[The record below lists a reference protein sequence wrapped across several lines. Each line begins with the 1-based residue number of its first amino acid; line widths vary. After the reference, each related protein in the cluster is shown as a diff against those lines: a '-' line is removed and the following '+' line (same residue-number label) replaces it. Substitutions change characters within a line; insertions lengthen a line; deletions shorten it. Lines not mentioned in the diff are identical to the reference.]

1 MALTGRTGL
10 LAALGA
16 IMLLFVPHWWALFAL
31 EGALAVCVAAD
42 LALAGNV
49 RKLRFHRTGDTNVRL
64 GETANV
70 SLIAENLGRRRVRA
84 RLRDAWPPS
93 AGATPVIAAASDS
106 AGFMRRSPQNNVKLS
121 IPAGERRRVDLTL
134 VPTRRGDRKAA
145 TVTVRSTGPLG
156 LAARQFS
163 RPAPWTL
170 RVLPGFPSRRH
181 LPGKLAKLREL
192 TGNHIALIRG
202 QGTEFDS
209 LREYVDGDDVRSIDW
224 RATARRADVVVRTWR
239 PERDRRIYLVLDTG
253 RTSAGRVGDIPR
265 LDCSMDAALL
275 LGALASRAGDRVDL
289 LAYDRK
295 VRARVEG
302 VSRTDLLTSMV
313 QAMAPLE
320 PALIESDAAGMVST
334 IMSRVRQRCLVV
346 LLTELNS
353 AAIEEGLLPLLP
365 QLTSRH
371 LLMIAAVSD
380 PRVTEMAKARGD
392 LAAVYDA
399 AAAERA
405 RAERR
410 RLTAEL
416 RRFGV
421 EVVDAPP
428 DEIAPALADAYLA
441 LKSAGRL

>member
-1 MALTGRTGL
+1 MALTGRLGL
-10 LAALGA
+10 LALLGA
-16 IMLLFVPHWWALFAL
+16 VVPIVLPSWWTLAALWGVLLA
-31 EGALAVCVAAD
+31 AVAVD
-42 LALAGNV
+42 LTLAGNV
-49 RKLRFHRTGDTNVRL
+49 RALRLHREGDTSVRL
-64 GETANV
+64 GETARV
-70 SLIAENLGRRRVRA
+70 SLIVENTGRRRVKG
-84 RLRDAWPPS
+84 RLRDVWPPS
-93 AGATPVIAAASDS
+93 AAA
-106 AGFMRRSPQNNVKLS
+106 GPRVVKLDV
-121 IPAGERRRVDLTL
+121 PAGERRRVETTL
-134 VPTRRGDRKAA
+134 VPTRRGDRQAV
-145 TVTVRSTGPLG
+145 TVTIRSSGPLG
-156 LAARQFS
+156 LAARQLS
-163 RPAPWTL
+163 RRAPWTV
-170 RVLPGFPSRRH
+170 RVLPAFPSRRH

-192 TGNHIALIRG
+192 TGQHVALIRG

-224 RATARRADVVVRTWR
+224 RATARRRDVVVRTWR

-289 LAYDRK
+289 LAYDRR

-302 VSRTDLLTSMV
+302 ASRTDLLPAMV
-313 QAMAPLE
+313 RAMAPLE
-320 PALIESDAAGMVST
+320 PELIESDAAGMVST
-334 IMSRVRQRCLVV
+334 LMSRVRQRCLVV

-365 QLTSRH
+365 QLTARH
-371 LLMIAAVSD
+371 LVMIAAVAD
-380 PRVTEMAKARGD
+380 PRVGEMAAARGD

-416 RRFGV
+416 RGYGV

-428 DEIAPALADAYLA
+428 ADIAPALADAYLA
-441 LKSAGRL
+441 LKAAGRL